1 MVIFIIETG
10 EKELITIMEPRSA
23 IYPHEKRNGL
33 LSLSII
39 ILMIMMQAG
48 VAAQTIFEPHYALK
62 TPVTLNII
70 SLEMTT
76 RATVINL
83 SVENRVDGGYFCA
96 DENSFLVTPDGV
108 RLKLTGTTGIPACP
122 ELYRFSSVG
131 EVLYFTLRF
140 PPLPANTTWFDLVEE
155 CGENCFSVLG
165 IATEPAINDKMNE
178 CYRAVDSGDNIRAIA
193 LFEDILPL
201 LEEGN
206 HALTGS
212 VYLTIITLSEESDP
226 ELAARYRK
234 KLSSSSVPHKEK
246 MTGGY

>member
-1 MVIFIIETG
+1 MVIFIIEIS
-10 EKELITIMEPRSA
+10 EKELITIMEPRSE
-23 IYPHEKRNGL
+23 IYTYKKRYWL
-33 LSLSII
+33 LSLPAI
-39 ILMIMMQAG
+39 ILMIIWPAG

-83 SVENRVDGGYFCA
+83 SVENRVEGGYFCA
-96 DENSFLVTPDGV
+96 DENSFLVTPGGI

-122 ELYRFSSVG
+122 ELYRFASVG

-165 IATEPAINDKMNE
+165 IATEPALNEKMNE
-178 CYRAVDSGDNIRAIA
+178 CFRTVDSGDNKRAIA
-193 LFEDILPL
+193 LFEEILPR
-201 LEEGN
+201 LEREN